1 MVAEYSFPTTILVG
15 QGAGEAWINKINP
28 IPQQHFLIVT
38 DKTIVS
44 LGLCDWLTELLD
56 SHQCQYS
63 VFADIHANPTQEDVN
78 KGVQGFRNSGATAII
93 AFGGGAA
100 IDVAKAIKLE
110 LAYPGGIERFQI
122 DAQPWERSL
131 QTPINCYAFPTTA
144 GTGSEV
150 GRSTVIILESQ
161 KDKSVL
167 FHPQIIPDIAVLE
180 PKLTQGLPQAI
191 TAATGIDALTH
202 CLEAYL
208 APEIHPICDGIA
220 LQGIEMLVQF
230 LPRAYCNGNDLAAR
244 EKIQLAAS
252 MGAIAFQK
260 GLGMVHSMA
269 HPLSAYFNIHHGLAN
284 ALVISQCLYFIEQQN
299 LSADE
304 NKKLQTLNN
313 LFKGQKC
320 HQAVLS
326 KTVANFVASLG
337 VSLGLNPRG
346 VNQDDLP
353 LLADAAHRDPCT
365 ETNMIAVDQ
374 SQFLEVYRAAL

>member
-15 QGAGEAWINKINP
+15 QGAGDAWINKINP
-28 IPQQHFLIVT
+28 NPQQHFLIVT
-38 DKTIVS
+38 DKTILS

-56 SHQCQYS
+56 GHQCQYS
-63 VFADIHANPTQEDVN
+63 VFADIHANPIQEDVK
-78 KGVQGFRNSGATAII
+78 KGVQVYSDSAATAII

-110 LAYPGGIERFQI
+110 LAYPGGIEQFQR
-122 DAQPWERSL
+122 DEQPWEQAL
-131 QTPINCYAFPTTA
+131 QASIDCYAFPTTA

-150 GRSTVIILESQ
+150 GRSAVIILESQ
-161 KDKSVL
+161 KDKTVL

-208 APEIHPICDGIA
+208 APDIHPICDGIA
-220 LQGIEMLVQF
+220 LQGMELVLQF
-230 LPRAYCNGNDLAAR
+230 LPRAYCDGDDLEAR

-284 ALVISQCLYFIEQQN
+284 ALVISQCLHFIEQQN
-299 LSADE
+299 LHADE
-304 NKKLQTLNN
+304 HKKLHTLND
-313 LFKGQKC
+313 LFKGQEC

-326 KTVANFVASLG
+326 KTMANFVASLG
-337 VSLGLNPRG
+337 ISPGLNPHG

-353 LLADAAHRDPCT
+353 LLAEAAYRDPCT
-365 ETNMIAVDQ
+365 ETNIIAVDQ
-374 SQFLEVYRAAL
+374 AQFLAVYKAVL